1 MAHAHPTYVLLLC
14 LCLGACPQVFA
25 GQQKAERKPLPVP
38 LLPAEE
44 AWNVSLPSAP
54 AAQGALDESRAYV
67 PLESGQVVA
76 ISRETGVIEWSI
88 SLAGSWA
95 PLAVDGVLYVAGSA
109 AIQAVRSSSGALI
122 WRTALDAELITAPAA
137 QADRI
142 FLLAKPNQL
151 LALRTSDGSEIW
163 RHALEAPTD
172 SPAMVVNATGVFIS
186 SGNSLIRYA
195 ASDGH
200 LEWKR
205 ELAGMLSRPESA
217 GDRVFVGS
225 TDNNFYALDATSGRL
240 AYRSRAGGDV
250 VGAAASDQFVYVASL
265 DNLLRALRRGSGNQV
280 WKRNLST
287 RTIAPPSTFGG
298 IVLVT
303 GNEPTLTTF
312 DASTGTPIATFSVA
326 ADLQGVPLV
335 DTTPE
340 PFRVAIV
347 VVTRDARAMGLRPTG
362 MMFRELP
369 LIPIQTLPGRPLSR
383 EPLALPNAQTPTPNS
398 QITNPKR

>member
-1 MAHAHPTYVLLLC
+1 MD
-14 LCLGACPQVFA
+14 
-25 GQQKAERKPLPVP
+25 
-38 LLPAEE
+38 E
-44 AWNVSLPSAP
+44 A
-54 AAQGALDESRAYV
+54 RAYV
-67 PLESGQVVA
+67 PLQSGQLVA
-76 ISRETGVIEWSI
+76 INRETGATEWSI
-88 SLAGSWA
+88 ALTSSWT
-95 PLAVDGVLYVAGSA
+95 PLVSNAVLYVAASDGIQ
-109 AIQAVRSSSGALI
+109 AIQATSGTVN
-122 WRTALDAELITAPAA
+122 WRTALDAELLTAPATL
-137 QADRI
+137 ADRI
-142 FLLAKPNQL
+142 FLLAKPDQL

-163 RHALEAPTD
+163 RQAIEAPPG
-172 SPAMVVNATGVFIS
+172 SAAMVVNATGVFIS
-186 SGNSLIRYA
+186 SGSTLRRYA

-205 ELAGMLSRPESA
+205 ELAGVLGRPDTF

-225 TDNNFYALDATSGRL
+225 TDNNFYALDATTGRL

-250 VGAAASDQFVYVASL
+250 VGGVANDQFVYVASL

-280 WKRNLST
+280 WKRNLTT

-298 IVLVT
+298 IVIVT

-312 DASTGTPIATFSVA
+312 DASTGTPIGTFSVA
-326 ADLQGVPLV
+326 ADLEGVPLV

-369 LIPIQTLPGRPLSR
+369 LVPIQTLPGRPLSR
-383 EPLALPNAQTPTPNS
+383 EPLALPTSQGPTPDA
-398 QITNPKR
+398 QHTNPQR

>member
-1 MAHAHPTYVLLLC
+1 
-14 LCLGACPQVFA
+14 LGACPQALA
-25 GQQKAERKPLPVP
+25 GQQKPERKPLPVP
-38 LLPAEE
+38 LLPAEQ
-44 AWNVSLPSAP
+44 AWNVALPSPP
-54 AAQGALDESRAYV
+54 AAQGAMDEARAYV
-67 PLESGQVVA
+67 PLQSGQVVA
-76 ISRETGVIEWSI
+76 INRETGATEWSVALM
-88 SLAGSWA
+88 SAWA
-95 PLAVDGVLYVAGSA
+95 PLVSNAVVYVAASDGIQ
-109 AIQAVRSSSGALI
+109 AIQASSGTVI
-122 WRTALDAELITAPAA
+122 WRIALDAELITAPASL
-137 QADRI
+137 ADTI
-142 FLLAKPNQL
+142 FLLTKRDQL
-151 LALRTSDGSEIW
+151 VALRTSDGSEIW
-163 RHALEAPTD
+163 RHAIEAP
-172 SPAMVVNATGVFIS
+172 SGSAAMAVTATGVFIS
-186 SGNSLIRYA
+186 SGSSLRRHA
-195 ASDGH
+195 VSDGH

-205 ELAGMLSRPESA
+205 DLDGMLSRPESA

-225 TDNNFYALDATSGRL
+225 TDNTFYALDATTGRL
-240 AYRSRAGGDV
+240 AYRLRAGGDV
-250 VGAAASDQFVYVASL
+250 VGGVANDQFVYVASL

-280 WKRNLST
+280 WKRNLTT

-298 IVLVT
+298 IVIVT

-369 LIPIQTLPGRPLSR
+369 LVPIQALPGRPLSR
-383 EPLALPNAQTPTPNS
+383 EPLALPNAQTPTPDS

>member
-1 MAHAHPTYVLLLC
+1 MD
-14 LCLGACPQVFA
+14 
-25 GQQKAERKPLPVP
+25 
-38 LLPAEE
+38 E
-44 AWNVSLPSAP
+44 A
-54 AAQGALDESRAYV
+54 RAYV
-67 PLESGQVVA
+67 PLQSGQVVA
-76 ISRETGVIEWSI
+76 INRETGATEWSVALM
-88 SLAGSWA
+88 SAWA
-95 PLAVDGVLYVAGSA
+95 PLVSNAVVYVAASDGIQ
-109 AIQAVRSSSGALI
+109 AIQASSGTVI
-122 WRTALDAELITAPAA
+122 WRIALDAELSTAPASL
-137 QADRI
+137 ADTI
-142 FLLAKPNQL
+142 FLLTKRDQL
-151 LALRTSDGSEIW
+151 VALRTSDGSEIW
-163 RHALEAPTD
+163 RHAIEAP
-172 SPAMVVNATGVFIS
+172 SGSAAMAVTATGVFIS
-186 SGNSLIRYA
+186 SGSSLRRHA
-195 ASDGH
+195 VSDGH

-205 ELAGMLSRPESA
+205 DLDGMLSRPESA

-225 TDNNFYALDATSGRL
+225 TDNTFYALDATTGRL
-240 AYRSRAGGDV
+240 AYRLRAGGDV
-250 VGAAASDQFVYVASL
+250 VGGVANDQFVYVASL

-280 WKRNLST
+280 WKRNLTT

-298 IVLVT
+298 IVIVT

-369 LIPIQTLPGRPLSR
+369 LVPIQALPGRPLSR